1 MSYEFDPVK
10 EEKDG
15 VLARRMV
22 WSTEALKLATKGLE
36 DGRKLVANPFYENTL
51 KSTF

>member
-1 MSYEFDPVK
+1 MGNKNQSFNPVK

-22 WSTEALKLATKGLE
+22 WSTEALKLATK
-36 DGRKLVANPFYENTL
+36 
-51 KSTF
+51 